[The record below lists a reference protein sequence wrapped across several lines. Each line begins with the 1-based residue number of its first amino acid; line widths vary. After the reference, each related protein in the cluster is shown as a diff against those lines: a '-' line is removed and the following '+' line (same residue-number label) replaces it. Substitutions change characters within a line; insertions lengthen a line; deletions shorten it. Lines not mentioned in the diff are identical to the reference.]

1 VLRFLKRLFLFVALP
16 GVALAIAA
24 AIVIFPK
31 YREFQAVADGVDLAE
46 LNRIPAIS
54 EVFDGAGQRY
64 GRLEGE
70 VRYVVPLAQIS
81 PFFIKALLAREDSR
95 FSEHHGVDFSGIL
108 RAAVRNLRDGG
119 VKEGAS
125 TITQQLAR
133 NTYDLGSDRWR
144 RKAVEALLALRIER
158 NFSKEQILE
167 AYANRIYFGIGT
179 YGIETAARACFGK
192 SASDLTLSEAAI
204 LAGLIRSPNRLSPL
218 KDSATALAERNQ
230 VLARMEELAMITPAE
245 AAAARAESVPAGKQ
259 QPPRVQANYVMDAIM
274 RDLEILIPKSTL
286 DQGGLKIY
294 TTIDRRLQ
302 LLAETAL
309 EARLAAMESEKG
321 WPHPTRAASLAAVKE
336 PGAAPSTESPYV
348 QGALV
353 AIDNE
358 TGGVLAVVGGR
369 DFKTSPYNRAL
380 LSKRQV
386 GSTFK
391 PFIYAAAFARGLT
404 PETPIDDSPIREGEV
419 TGLASV
425 WTPENSDGDN
435 LGWQPAS
442 EGLVRSRNTMTIRV
456 GEFASRGAVRD
467 LAAKAGLG
475 SLPDIPSI
483 YLGAFGATLKD
494 VTAAYTM
501 FPNGGVRPQPFI
513 IDHIVDRNGR
523 TIYRAT
529 RARLACLPR
538 GVNYVTNAILRDVM
552 TRGTAASAGSLGLT
566 VPAAGKTG
574 TTDDYKDAWFV
585 GYTTRL
591 TCGVWVGMDHPARIA
606 NRGYGSKL
614 ALPVWV
620 DFVEQA
626 SEHKYVAGD
635 FPVPTAAPV
644 PAPASPP
651 PPAAAVPAAAVPV
664 ARAIPV
670 TAPAN
675 PASMPAARA
684 IPVNA
689 APPSGG
695 NYQVTRTENGLQID
709 YGD

>member
-95 FSEHHGVDFSGIL
+95 FYDHHGVDFSGIL

-259 QPPRVQANYVMDAIM
+259 QPPRVQANYAMDAIM

-467 LAAKAGLG
+467 LAARAGLG

-644 PAPASPP
+644 PAPASSPS
-651 PPAAAVPAAAVPV
+651 PAAAVPV

>member
-95 FSEHHGVDFSGIL
+95 FYDHHGVDFSGIL

-259 QPPRVQANYVMDAIM
+259 QPPRVQANYAMDAIM

-467 LAAKAGLG
+467 LAARAGLG

-644 PAPASPP
+644 PAPASSPS
-651 PPAAAVPAAAVPV
+651 PAAAVPV

-684 IPVNA
+684 IPVNP

>member
-1 VLRFLKRLFLFVALP
+1 MLRFLKRLFLFVALP

-95 FSEHHGVDFSGIL
+95 FYDHHGVDFSGIL

-259 QPPRVQANYVMDAIM
+259 QPPRVQANYAMDAIM

-467 LAAKAGLG
+467 LAARAGLG

-644 PAPASPP
+644 PAPASSPS
-651 PPAAAVPAAAVPV
+651 PAAAVPV

-684 IPVNA
+684 IPVNP

>member
-1 VLRFLKRLFLFVALP
+1 
-16 GVALAIAA
+16 
-24 AIVIFPK
+24 
-31 YREFQAVADGVDLAE
+31 
-46 LNRIPAIS
+46 
-54 EVFDGAGQRY
+54 
-64 GRLEGE
+64 
-70 VRYVVPLAQIS
+70 
-81 PFFIKALLAREDSR
+81 
-95 FSEHHGVDFSGIL
+95 
-108 RAAVRNLRDGG
+108 
-119 VKEGAS
+119 
-125 TITQQLAR
+125 
-133 NTYDLGSDRWR
+133 
-144 RKAVEALLALRIER
+144 
-158 NFSKEQILE
+158 
-167 AYANRIYFGIGT
+167 
-179 YGIETAARACFGK
+179 
-192 SASDLTLSEAAI
+192 
-204 LAGLIRSPNRLSPL
+204 
-218 KDSATALAERNQ
+218 
-230 VLARMEELAMITPAE
+230 
-245 AAAARAESVPAGKQ
+245 
-259 QPPRVQANYVMDAIM
+259 
-274 RDLEILIPKSTL
+274 
-286 DQGGLKIY
+286 
-294 TTIDRRLQ
+294 
-302 LLAETAL
+302 
-309 EARLAAMESEKG
+309 
-321 WPHPTRAASLAAVKE
+321 
-336 PGAAPSTESPYV
+336 
-348 QGALV
+348 
-353 AIDNE
+353 
-358 TGGVLAVVGGR
+358 
-369 DFKTSPYNRAL
+369 L